1 MKPVDKIGTRSLKN
15 AKFKFLG
22 ELNDLLPVG
31 KRDKVISCQF
41 KGNPTVKHLIEAL
54 GIPHTE
60 IGEVFV
66 EHREVEL
73 SQKLEDNNEVLVKPY
88 KYRVSGNY
96 IDYRFLD
103 ENGIPRFILDNH
115 LGKLAVKL
123 RILGLDAEY
132 ENNYEDEHLAE
143 ITSKGDRILLT
154 RDRGLLKRK
163 KVVYGYLIR
172 NIDPMLQLNEV
183 ITRYRLGKNFRPF
196 QRCLICNKIL
206 QKVDKEEILDR
217 LEPLTRKY
225 YDEFH
230 YCEGCDRV
238 YWKGSHY
245 LRMLE
250 FIENL

>member
-1 MKPVDKIGTRSLKN
+1 MKT
-15 AKFKFLG
+15 AKLKFLG

-31 KRDKVISCQF
+31 KRDKVISYQF

-60 IGEVFV
+60 IGEVLIELRV
-66 EHREVEL
+66 VEL
-73 SQKLEDNNEVLVKPY
+73 SHKVEDNNEVLVKPY
-88 KYRVSGNY
+88 KYCGSSNFS
-96 IDYRFLD
+96 DYRFLD
-103 ENGIPRFILDNH
+103 EYGSPRFILDNH

-132 ENNYEDEHLAE
+132 ENNYQDEHLSE
-143 ITSKGDRILLT
+143 IASKGERILLT

-172 NIDPMLQLNEV
+172 NIDPMLQLKEV
-183 ITRYRLGKNFRPF
+183 ITRYRLGNYFHPF
-196 QRCLICNKIL
+196 QRCLICNKLL
-206 QKVDKEEILDR
+206 QKVDKEEIIDR

-230 YCEGCDRV
+230 YCEGCDRI

-245 LRMLE
+245 SRMLE
-250 FIENL
+250 FVENL

>member
-103 ENGIPRFILDNH
+103 EIQSYRTEP
-115 LGKLAVKL
+115 
-123 RILGLDAEY
+123 
-132 ENNYEDEHLAE
+132 
-143 ITSKGDRILLT
+143 T
-154 RDRGLLKRK
+154 R
-163 KVVYGYLIR
+163 
-172 NIDPMLQLNEV
+172 LNAPCATV
-183 ITRYRLGKNFRPF
+183 TFLFV
-196 QRCLICNKIL
+196 Q
-206 QKVDKEEILDR
+206 DD
-217 LEPLTRKY
+217 
-225 YDEFH
+225 
-230 YCEGCDRV
+230 
-238 YWKGSHY
+238 
-245 LRMLE
+245 
-250 FIENL
+250 